1 MVGVMT
7 STSKKVTRVTDISYP
22 VITRKPKRIVVRI
35 EGEVLRFRAHR
46 SRQWFDLPIDEVFNI
61 AVKCS
66 CGFRLHMMPDS
77 VWFKKL
83 KAKRG
88 KL

>member
-1 MVGVMT
+1 MT

-22 VITRKPKRIVVRI
+22 VLTRKPKRIVVRI
-35 EGEVLRFRAHR
+35 EGEILRFRQLR
-46 SRQWFDLPIDEVFNI
+46 SRQWFDLPIDDVFNI

-66 CGFRLHMMPDS
+66 CGFRLHILPDS
-77 VWFKKL
+77 AFFKKL

>member
-1 MVGVMT
+1 MT
-7 STSKKVTRVTDISYP
+7 SSSKKVTRVTDISYP
-22 VITRKPKRIVVRI
+22 VLTRKPKRIVVRI
-35 EGEVLRFRAHR
+35 EGEVLRFRQQRH
-46 SRQWFDLPIDEVFNI
+46 QKWFDLPIDEVFNI

-77 VWFKKL
+77 VFFKKL
-83 KAKRG
+83 KKTRRG